1 MTLLDRRSTKR
12 RRQSWNRQPVLG
24 WSLVLPT
31 LIILAVII
39 GYPTV
44 ASVWFSLTDRR
55 VGQEGE
61 FVGFENYV
69 NLFASPSFQSAA
81 WNLIFIVG
89 LALALKLVVGMG
101 VAVLLNQPLKGRNAW
116 RALAILPWAIP
127 GFVAFMIWK
136 LMYEPDSGALNQ
148 VIFTVTG
155 HEVGFLT
162 DPVLAR
168 LSVAFATFWK
178 GFPFWTISFL
188 AAMQTIPYDYYE
200 AAKIDGANA
209 WQQFWHITVPALMP
223 TIVLVSV
230 LSTIWTA
237 NSFENVWLLTQ
248 GGPSNATMTFPVLS
262 YLSLQNLRLG
272 EAAAA
277 AVAILPVFIVL
288 LIFLVRSTRKGS
300 ES

>member
-1 MTLLDRRSTKR
+1 MTLLDRRTTR

-39 GYPTV
+39 GYPTI

-61 FVGFENYV
+61 LVGFQNYV
-69 NLFASPSFQSAA
+69 NLFNSPAFQAA
-81 WNLIFIVG
+81 AGNLVFIVG

-101 VAVLLNQPLKGRNAW
+101 VAVLLNQPLRGRNAW

-136 LMYEPDSGALNQ
+136 LMYEPDNGALNQ
-148 VIFTVTG
+148 MIFALTG
-155 HEVGFLT
+155 QEVGFLT
-162 DPVLAR
+162 DPVLSR

-200 AAKIDGANA
+200 AARMDGANA
-209 WQQFWHITVPALMP
+209 WQQFWNITVPALMP

-288 LIFLVRSTRKGS
+288 LIFLVRSTRKVS
-300 ES
+300 DS